1 MNSGSASEQILYVV
15 VFSLEKKRIEKR
27 DIWIVAIFVLWKI
40 ERMIKKRTFHKLFY
54 INNSNKLIDD

>member
-40 ERMIKKRTFHKLFY
+40 ERMLKKRTFHKLFY